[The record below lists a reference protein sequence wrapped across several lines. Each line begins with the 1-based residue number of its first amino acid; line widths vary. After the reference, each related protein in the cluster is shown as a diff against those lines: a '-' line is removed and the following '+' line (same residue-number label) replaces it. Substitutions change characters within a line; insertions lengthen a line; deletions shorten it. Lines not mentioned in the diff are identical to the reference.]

1 MDIYCSGICERF
13 FGEFHI
19 RQWTVKREREE
30 KKENE
35 IEREGERN
43 LEERVRFKTEKKR
56 DKENMDRER

>member
-30 KKENE
+30 KRENE
-35 IEREGERN
+35 RERE
-43 LEERVRFKTEKKR
+43 
-56 DKENMDRER
+56 REIK